1 MNNNYDKELKARDNT
16 KLISDTTNNILNSGR
31 EIIRSSVQKKV
42 DDINKQMGKI
52 PQLYQNMKNNLTS
65 QNNKEIKRMNENI
78 ANTGNHN
85 AGGYAISKR
94 FNNINEYNKNLSD
107 IDSKKQAELSS
118 LQSQIRDAEFEG
130 DKQMAQLNKE
140 VSEKQLGL
148 MLDEGKR
155 IDDYNLDVAKFNE
168 TKRVNDAD
176 ILKIEN
182 DIELDRNEDLRKQE
196 IHDIES
202 LYLPKEKEQELINLG
217 LKGDPTKAQ
226 IASTK
231 AKTYSG
237 SSSGSSSSKKD
248 DPLSKMSAKNLSEN
262 IIKQIGYVTYDN
274 YGNKKEKFSESK
286 AYALLMGWK
295 QKYNLPDDVVN
306 DTAIYLGIQG
316 YF

>member
-1 MNNNYDKELKARDNT
+1 
-16 KLISDTTNNILNSGR
+16 
-31 EIIRSSVQKKV
+31 
-42 DDINKQMGKI
+42 
-52 PQLYQNMKNNLTS
+52 MKNNLTS

-94 FNNINEYNKNLSD
+94 LNNINEYNKNLSD

-168 TKRVNDAD
+168 KKRVNDAD
-176 ILKIEN
+176 ILKIES

-217 LKGDPTKAQ
+217 LKGDLTKAQ

>member
-1 MNNNYDKELKARDNT
+1 MNYNEKELKATDNT

-31 EIIRSSVQKKV
+31 RIIRNSVQNKV
-42 DDINKQMGKI
+42 NDLRNQMNKV

-65 QNNKEIKRMNENI
+65 SNKKEIKRMNENI
-78 ANTGNHN
+78 ANTGNHT

-94 FNNINEYNKNLSD
+94 LNNINEYNKNLSD
-107 IDSKKQAELSS
+107 INARQQEEMSNLK
-118 LQSQIRDAEFEG
+118 SQIRDAEFEA
-130 DKQMAQLNKE
+130 DKEMAQLTKD

-155 IDDYNLDVAKFNE
+155 IDDYNLNVAKFNE

-176 ILKIEN
+176 IVKINN
-182 DIELDRNEDLRKQE
+182 DMELDRNEDRRKQE
-196 IHDIES
+196 IHDIERT
-202 LYLPKEKEQELINLG
+202 YLPKEKEQELINLG
-217 LKGDPTKAQ
+217 LKGDLTKAQ

-231 AKTYSG
+231 AKTYS
-237 SSSGSSSSKKD
+237 SSSGSSSSKND
-248 DPLSKMSAKNLSEN
+248 EPLSKMSAKSLSEN
-262 IIKQIGYVTYDN
+262 IVKQIGYITYDN
-274 YGNKKEKFSESK
+274 YGNKKESFSESK

-295 QKYNLPDDVVN
+295 KKYNLPDDIVN